1 MERGGSKTE
10 GDGEN
15 EQGLYFKI
23 EIMKAYESDIQEFM
37 WLSDG
42 SLNELKQLKKLS
54 VSNYY
59 NLMKYV
65 VDKNKEAE
73 KRHKTQS

>member
-1 MERGGSKTE
+1 
-10 GDGEN
+10 
-15 EQGLYFKI
+15 
-23 EIMKAYESDIQEFM
+23 MKAYESDIQEFM
-37 WLSDG
+37 WLADG

-65 VDKNKEAE
+65 VDKNKDAA
-73 KRHKTQS
+73 KRHENKG

>member
-1 MERGGSKTE
+1 
-10 GDGEN
+10 
-15 EQGLYFKI
+15 
-23 EIMKAYESDIQEFM
+23 MKAYESDIQEFM

-73 KRHKTQS
+73 KRHKTQG